1 MNRGAAFIIAGRI
14 LQVLLSLV
22 SVRLMTT
29 MLTTA
34 EVGNYY
40 LVFTI
45 LSFFALAFLNPVGVY
60 LNRKTHL
67 WVAERTIFD
76 RLFVFTSYLILVCL
90 LTAPSVY
97 LLRHGTGFGSGMP
110 LGPLILFVMIGLFCT
125 TCNQVMVPLLNMIEH
140 RTSFVVFSTL
150 TLSASLALS
159 VMLVQF
165 RSPTALSW
173 LFGQAAAQIAVGL
186 MACVYFYRVV
196 KGSFNSAAARA
207 VATGENLRHVLRFAL
222 PVGATTLMMWLQ
234 NQSYRLIVEQR
245 AGIESLAMIGL
256 GLGIA
261 SNIAAAVESIVHQL
275 YMPRFYQGIS
285 GANQEERAAAWNR
298 MAQLTLPLYLSLAL
312 FVSCLAP
319 FLLNVLAHGK
329 FAGAWIFV
337 VFGAWIELCRMTN
350 GVLVAVAHAEM
361 QTGHLVKSYVVGGV
375 LAVAGVWL
383 ATGLP
388 QEPMLIP
395 LALLVSA
402 AAATGFMYNDMR
414 RLMRT
419 KVGIR
424 TIRRSMILSLPFA
437 LALPFAGHQRNL
449 AVSLLVVALA
459 GSYFLAIQYLLARP
473 LPDQL
478 ESR

>member
-1 MNRGAAFIIAGRI
+1 MNSGAVVIIFGRV
-14 LQVLLSLV
+14 LQVALSLV

-45 LSFFALAFLNPVGVY
+45 LSFFALTFLNPVGVY

-67 WVAERTIFD
+67 WVAGQTIFD
-76 RLFVFTSYLILVCL
+76 RLFVFALYLLLVCL
-90 LTAPSVY
+90 LTVPSVY
-97 LLRHGTGFGSGMP
+97 LLRHATGFGSSMP
-110 LGPLILFVMIGLFCT
+110 LGLLILFVMIGLFCT
-125 TCNQVMVPLLNMIEH
+125 TWNQVMVPLLNMIQR

-150 TLSASLALS
+150 TLCAALGFS
-159 VMLVQF
+159 VILV
-165 RSPTALSW
+165 RYHSPTALSW
-173 LFGQAAAQIAVGL
+173 LFGQAAAQIVVGL
-186 MACVYFYRVV
+186 MATVYFYRVV
-196 KGSFNSAAARA
+196 KGSLSSASARA
-207 VATGENLRHVLRFAL
+207 VVSGDNLRHVLRFAL
-222 PVGATTLMMWLQ
+222 PVGATTLLMWLQ

-245 AGIESLAMIGL
+245 AGLESLAMIGL

-261 SNIAAAVESIVHQL
+261 SNIAASVESIVHQL
-275 YMPRFYQGIS
+275 YMPQFYQGIS
-285 GANQEERAAAWNR
+285 EAGREERAAAWNR

-319 FLLNVLAHGK
+319 FLMNVLAHSK

-337 VFGAWIELCRMTN
+337 VFGAWIEFCRMTN

-361 QTGHLVKSYVVGGV
+361 QTGHLVKSYLIGGI

-388 QEPMLIP
+388 AAPLLIP

-402 AAATGFMYNDMR
+402 AVATGFMYNDMR

-424 TIRRSMILSLPFA
+424 TIRRSMMLSLPFA
-437 LALPFAGHQRNL
+437 LALPFANSPRNL
-449 AVSLLVVALA
+449 AVSVLVVGVA
-459 GSYFLAIQYLLARP
+459 GCYFLAVQYLLTRS
-473 LPDQL
+473 LLRQV
-478 ESR
+478 ES